1 MEVPVENKLIFEPA
15 VTEKPVE
22 NLEMIKTE
30 KPQVNEVTDKKIDQ
44 DRLKMIE
51 DSYDGI
57 EYAQNAPEEPKN
69 VPEIEDPQ
77 DIPGIIFIKNKL
89 LLL

>member
-22 NLEMIKTE
+22 NLEIIKTE
-30 KPQVNEVTDKKIDQ
+30 KPQVNEVTDQKIDQ

-77 DIPGIIFIKNKL
+77 DIPGKIFINNKL
-89 LLL
+89 FLL

>member
-22 NLEMIKTE
+22 NLEIIKTE

-57 EYAQNAPEEPKN
+57 EYAQNTPEKPKN

-77 DIPGIIFIKNKL
+77 DIPGKIFINNKL